1 MAEINNINFLLPNK
15 LDDTSSSKPM
25 GTQSESGADFSALLK
40 DALSSVNDAQL
51 EASEAVQKVL
61 SGETKDIHSTM
72 IALQKADVSLKLML
86 EVKNKI
92 VEAYQEVMRTQ
103 V

>member
-1 MAEINNINFLLPNK
+1 MDK
-15 LDDTSSSKPM
+15 SVK
-25 GTQSESGADFSALLK
+25 SGEDFSSLLK

-51 EASEAVQKVL
+51 EANEAVEQVL
-61 SGETKDIHSTM
+61 SGEHKDIHSTM

>member
-15 LDDTSSSKPM
+15 LDDTASKPAEAKE
-25 GTQSESGADFSALLK
+25 ESGADFSVLLK

>member
-1 MAEINNINFLLPNK
+1 MADINNINFLMPNR
-15 LDDTSSSKPM
+15 LEGTSTKPAA
-25 GTQSESGADFSALLK
+25 GQEAAEGKFSDLLK
-40 DALSSVNDAQL
+40 DALSNVNDAQL
-51 EASEAVQKVL
+51 EANEAVQQVL
-61 SGETKDIHSTM
+61 SGESKDIHSTM

>member
-1 MAEINNINFLLPNK
+1 MADINNINFLMPNK
-15 LDDTSSSKPM
+15 LDGTSIKPA
-25 GTQSESGADFSALLK
+25 TVQGAETEGKFSDLLK
-40 DALSSVNDAQL
+40 DALSNVNDAQT
-51 EASEAVQKVL
+51 EASEAVQQVL
-61 SGETKDIHSTM
+61 SGESKDIHSTM

>member
-1 MAEINNINFLLPNK
+1 MADINNINFLLPNR
-15 LDDTSSSKPM
+15 LDDSSSKSA
-25 GTQSESGADFSALLK
+25 GVQKESGADFSALLK

-51 EASEAVQKVL
+51 EADEAVQKVL